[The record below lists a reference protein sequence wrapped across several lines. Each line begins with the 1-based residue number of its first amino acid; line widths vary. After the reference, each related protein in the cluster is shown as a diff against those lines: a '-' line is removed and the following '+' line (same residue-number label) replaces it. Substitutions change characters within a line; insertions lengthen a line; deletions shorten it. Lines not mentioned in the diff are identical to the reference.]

1 MRDRITKGRLTGI
14 AGAAMLSMLCGCA
27 VMSEPECLTADWYA
41 VGERD
46 GRDGR
51 PLAHF
56 AEYYEACSQFGV
68 YPDEDAYQDGRSLG
82 LTVYCTEDG
91 GYREGRIGTGY
102 RGVCPA
108 TLEPY
113 FLAGYNAGIS
123 VRTTLQSVHRIDYDI
138 DSRSEE
144 IRNLKGEIDALESS
158 GDGDAPEQESESTA
172 DGLKEM
178 YRELGRLE
186 AEQDRLRDEKVYAIV
201 AYRRAVDVARSMG
214 FYEPYEY

>member
-1 MRDRITKGRLTGI
+1 MTKGRPTGI
-14 AGAAMLSMLCGCA
+14 AGATALLSVLCGCA

-41 VGERD
+41 LGERD

-56 AEYYEACSQFGV
+56 ARYYEACSQFGV
-68 YPDEDAYQDGRSLG
+68 YPDEDAYQDGRDLG

-102 RGVCPA
+102 RGVCPV

-123 VRTTLQSVHRIDYDI
+123 VRTTLQAVYRIDYDI

-144 IRNLKGEIDALESS
+144 IRNLKGEIDALESP
-158 GDGDAPEQESESTA
+158 GDGDAAEQEGESTA
-172 DGLKEM
+172 DRIKEM